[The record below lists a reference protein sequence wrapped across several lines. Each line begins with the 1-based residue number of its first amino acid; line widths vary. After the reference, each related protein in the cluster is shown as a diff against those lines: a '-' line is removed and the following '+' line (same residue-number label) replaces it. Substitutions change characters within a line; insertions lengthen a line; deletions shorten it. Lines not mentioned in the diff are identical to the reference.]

1 MDRASKFERVPI
13 VLLSA
18 FYKPFSSGAEK
29 CVEEMVKRPNG
40 RRFVVITSRLDKKL
54 PVRDVDGEA
63 EIIRVGFGKSW
74 DKFLYPVLCLA
85 PALRLRPAI
94 VHAVMESY
102 AGIGLIFLKWLRPS
116 LCTILTLQ
124 SGNLDEDAK
133 LKTGFLAWLWK
144 KIHTVPDEV
153 TAISQFLADRAASL
167 RGSLERIRVIPNG
180 VDLSTIRSVRA
191 SSVPGR
197 IVSIARLSPEKG
209 VDVLIRA
216 FASVKGRVA
225 NAELHLIGDGTQRA
239 ELEVL
244 VKELQ
249 LEKAVVF
256 HGHQPYPEAM
266 RLLTTGSVFALLSH
280 GEGQGIVLL
289 EAGAASV
296 PCVATAVGGIP
307 EMIKDGETGFLV
319 GDTDAEAAAER
330 LIRLLTNEKLRLQYG
345 EAARVFAEVFS
356 WETIIKRYHELWNKV
371 FSHE

>member
-167 RGSLERIRVIPNG
+167 RGSLERIQVIPNG

>member
-1 MDRASKFERVPI
+1 MDRASKFERAPI

-40 RRFVVITSRLDKKL
+40 RRFVVITSHLDKKL

-74 DKFLYPVLCLA
+74 DKFLYPVLCLV
-85 PALRLRPAI
+85 PVLRLRPTI

-102 AGIGLIFLKWLRPS
+102 AGIGLILLKWLRPS
-116 LCTILTLQ
+116 LRTILTLQ

-144 KIHTVPDEV
+144 KIHTVPDEI

-167 RGSLERIRVIPNG
+167 RGSLERIQVIPNG
-180 VDLSTIRSVRA
+180 VDLSTIRSVRE

-197 IVSIARLSPEKG
+197 IVSIARLSSEKG

-216 FASVKGRVA
+216 FAIVKARVA
-225 NAELHLIGDGTQRA
+225 NAELHLIGDGAQRA

-256 HGHQPYPEAM
+256 HGRQPYLEAM

-307 EMIKDGETGFLV
+307 EMVKDGETGFLV
-319 GDTDAEAAAER
+319 QDTDAEAAAER